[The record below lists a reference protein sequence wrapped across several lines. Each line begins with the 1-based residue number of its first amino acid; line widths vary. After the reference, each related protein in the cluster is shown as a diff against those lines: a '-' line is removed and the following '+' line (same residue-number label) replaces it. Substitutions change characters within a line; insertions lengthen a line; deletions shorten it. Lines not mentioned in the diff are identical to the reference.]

1 MHFEKTPA
9 LRGVTYNDK
18 YVVHYD
24 FSGVDYDTAMGE
36 FTALLT
42 DLEAIGLHTEV
53 RTGYDQSLLVFVK
66 APKEVL
72 RETVYKSRVKDWLY
86 GISREHPESGKG
98 AFEAEDILSVYH
110 LVNWSKELGGAG
122 VTPGYGK
129 WKNVKSIFPL
139 HNERA
144 NQELLYYLSK
154 RLFLRYSDIDKIRD
168 LFGAKVAFYFAFMQ
182 TYLISLLFPAITGF
196 LAWQFLPKYSLAY
209 AIITCLWCTVFL
221 EYWKIQE
228 VDLSIRWNVKGVGSL
243 KVNRPQF
250 AYEKKIIDQAGRVKY
265 HFPKWKQISRQL
277 LVIPFVLVSLFT
289 LGFLVVLV
297 FGIEV
302 FINEAYEGPYK
313 TYMVGSWLMEYL
325 PTILLAAVLPY
336 ISSFLEDVAVAL
348 TEYENH
354 RTQDYYEMSVTQKIF
369 VLNFITT
376 YLPIFL
382 TAFVYVPFGDV
393 IIPQLEDLLQSF
405 LGNKVGK
412 ILGTTN
418 FHSDPDRLRNEV
430 IALTVTGQISDMG
443 QEFIYPY
450 IKHKL
455 QIWYREFRADHT
467 HYSEDSSLKPRLG
480 DYPGET
486 AFLDR
491 ARNEA
496 CLEPYNVQEDISEMV
511 IQFGYLALFSP
522 VWPLV
527 AIGFFINNWIELR
540 SDFLKI
546 CIEHQRP
553 APVRMD
559 GLGPWIGSLDFL
571 TWLGSISTSAVVHLF
586 GGDILGYQFIFGD
599 AGGKARW
606 YALPITVFVGE
617 HVFLMLRTLAKF
629 VLGRIG
635 SKEIKKEQGDLYAK
649 RKAYLDELEAKGQ
662 SALHLNV
669 EERQRRKSALLTG
682 TDLFWTRQVEDGVSA
697 QVGRDII
704 TAAKMNGHVEKRD

>member
-1 MHFEKTPA
+1 MQFKTAPQ
-9 LRGVTYNDK
+9 LQGVTHNDK

-24 FSGVDYDTAMGE
+24 FSDVDHDTATEE
-36 FTALLT
+36 FTTLLS
-42 DLEAIGLHTEV
+42 DLESVGLHTEV

-86 GISREHPESGKG
+86 GISREHPRSGDN

-110 LVNWSKELGGAG
+110 LVNWSKEIGGAG
-122 VTPGYGK
+122 ITPGFGK

-144 NQELLYYLSK
+144 NQELLFHLSK
-154 RLFLRYSDIDKIRD
+154 RLFLRNDDLDRIRN
-168 LFGAKVAFYFAFMQ
+168 LLGAKIAFYFAFMQ
-182 TYLISLLFPAITGF
+182 TYLVSLFFPAITGY
-196 LAWQFLPKYSLAY
+196 LAWAFLPKYSLAY
-209 AIITCLWCTVFL
+209 AMITCLWCTVFL
-221 EYWKIQE
+221 EYWKIRE
-228 VDLSIRWNVKGVGSL
+228 IDLSIRWNVKGVGSL

-250 AYEKKIIDQAGRVKY
+250 THEKKLVDHAGRVKHY
-265 HFPKWKQISRQL
+265 FPKWKQISRQM
-277 LVIPFVLVSLFT
+277 LVIPFILISLLT

-297 FGIEV
+297 FVIEV
-302 FINEAYEGPYK
+302 CISEAYEGPYK
-313 TYMVGSWLMEYL
+313 SYMEYL

-336 ISSFLEDVAVAL
+336 ISSFLEDVATKL

-354 RTQDYYEMSVTQKIF
+354 RTQDYHEMSLTQKIF

-393 IIPQLEDLLQSF
+393 IIPRLEKVLQSF
-405 LGNKVGK
+405 LEGKLGK

-430 IALTVTGQISDMG
+430 IALTITGQISDMG
-443 QEFIYPY
+443 QELIYPY
-450 IKHKL
+450 LKHKL
-455 QIWYREFRADHT
+455 QMWYREFRDDRSHEP
-467 HYSEDSSLKPRLG
+467 EDESLKLALG
-480 DYPGET
+480 DHPGELT
-486 AFLDR
+486 FLKR

-496 CLEPYNVQEDISEMV
+496 TLEPYNVQEDISEMV

-527 AIGFFINNWIELR
+527 SIGFLINNWIELR

-553 APVRMD
+553 APIRMD

-606 YALPITVFVGE
+606 YALPITIFVGE
-617 HVFLMLRTLAKF
+617 HVFLGLRSLTQF
-629 VLGRIG
+629 ILGRIG
-635 SKEIKKEQGDLYAK
+635 SKEIKKEKSDLYAK
-649 RKAYLDELEAKGQ
+649 RKAYLDELEAAGQ
-662 SALHLNV
+662 SARHLNV

-704 TAAKMNGHVEKRD
+704 MAAKMKGHVAKKE